1 MKTFDF
7 TTSILVAQTQKE
19 VFDAVNNP
27 QNWWPGEI
35 TGRSEKINDEFIYRY
50 KEFHYSKQKVVE
62 MVPDQKVIWLVTES
76 ALNFTEDINEWTDT
90 KIIFEISNEGNK
102 TRLNFTHQGLAPEVE
117 CFDACSS
124 AWRQIVQQSLFSL
137 ITTGQGQELNLA

>member
-1 MKTFDF
+1 MKTSDF
-7 TTSILVAQTQKE
+7 TTSILVDQTQKE

-35 TGRSEKINDEFIYRY
+35 TGRSEKINDEFTYRY

-76 ALNFTEDINEWTDT
+76 ALSFTEDINEWTGT
-90 KIIFEISNEGNK
+90 KIIFEISREGNK
-102 TRLNFTHQGLAPEVE
+102 TRLKFIHQGLAPEVE
-117 CFDACSS
+117 CFEACSN
-124 AWRQIVQQSLFSL
+124 AWGQIVQQSLFSL
-137 ITTGQGQELNLA
+137 ITTGQGQELKLA